1 MTDDEIRQ
9 SRIDHWHLWNDIAAL
24 VREGTPSRIVVVRP
38 SAKRKPMLFD
48 FALRQY
54 VEAKRAAR

>member
-24 VREGTPSRIVVVRP
+24 VRESTPSRIVVVRP

-48 FALRQY
+48 FVRQQY

>member
-9 SRIDHWHLWNDIAAL
+9 SRIDHWHLWNDIAVL
-24 VREGTPSRIVVVRP
+24 VRENTPSRIVVVRP